1 MKRIYQI
8 AKEYNISSKAI
19 IDMLHSMSIDIKNH
33 MSVVPDEILDKV
45 KAKFQQEV
53 ETVKKSYEKIKLL
66 HIEGEAKTDTPPAE
80 TEDGYDEDQIKLAKT
95 EKVDKFKKAKKFE
108 KGKIFKG
115 GVKKDIVKDESEI
128 KESIKKTMAKMSQG
142 RKLKKYKKTAEDLH
156 ESGED
161 SHIIHVPEFIST
173 SELATILGVD
183 PSLLISKSL
192 ELGIMATINQR
203 LDMDLITLLA
213 GEYGF
218 KVHKQMELDVAEEE
232 EEEDDDTEI
241 RPPVVTIMGH
251 VDHGKTTL
259 LDYIRKTNV
268 VSTESG
274 GITQHIGAYQVIQK
288 DRKIT
293 FIDTPGHEAFTAMRA
308 RGAQITDIVVLVVAA
323 DDGIMPRTEEAINH
337 ARAADVP
344 IIVAINKMDLPSAN
358 LDRTK
363 QQLADHGLMVEEWG
377 GDTLAIP
384 ISAKKG
390 ANIDKLLEMI
400 LLVAELSELKGNPQK
415 NALGVIVEAKLDKG
429 RGAVGTLLIQNGTLH
444 IGDNFVCGYSY
455 GKVRAMFDDCG
466 VRINVATISQPAQIV
481 GFSLIPNAGDKF
493 NVVESETVAK
503 QIANKRMQIKRERDF
518 RAKNKISLENLYD
531 QIKSGETKE
540 LNIVIKADV
549 DGSIEAIDDSLKKLS
564 NAEVKINIIHKG
576 VGGINDADIMLASA
590 SNAVIVGFRVRPSGA
605 IKDLA
610 NKENISIRTY
620 EIIYEVI
627 NDIESSL
634 KGMLAPIYEEISVG
648 ECVVR
653 DTFHIPKV
661 GTVAGCYIR
670 SGVIRRNTKIRIV
683 RDGIILYQGG
693 LGSLKRF
700 KEDVR
705 EVGTGYEC
713 GLKIEGFNDIKVGDL
728 LEQFEKKE
736 IKRQ

>member
-1 MKRIYQI
+1 
-8 AKEYNISSKAI
+8 
-19 IDMLHSMSIDIKNH
+19 MLHAMNIDVKNH
-33 MSVVPDEILDKV
+33 MSVVPDDILDKI

-53 ETVKKSYEKIKLL
+53 DSVKKSYEKIKLL
-66 HIEGEAKTDTPPAE
+66 HTEEEVKPEKPASE
-80 TEDGYDEDQIKLAKT
+80 TEDVYDEDQIKLAKT

-115 GVKKDIVKDESEI
+115 VVKKDIVKDESEI

-142 RKLKKYKKTAEDLH
+142 RKLKKYKKSSDEIQ
-156 ESGED
+156 EMIED
-161 SHIIHVPEFIST
+161 SHLIQVPEFIST
-173 SELATILGVD
+173 GELATVLGVD
-183 PSLLISKSL
+183 PSQLISKSL

-213 GEYGF
+213 GEFGF
-218 KVHKQMELDVAEEE
+218 EVQKQMELELDEEE
-232 EEEDDDTEI
+232 EFEEDDEQEI
-241 RPPVVTIMGH
+241 RPPIVTIMGH

-259 LDYIRKTNV
+259 LDHIRKSNV

-274 GITQHIGAYQVIQK
+274 GITQHIGAYQVFLK
-288 DRKIT
+288 DKRIT

-337 ARAADVP
+337 ARAAGVP
-344 IIVAINKMDLPSAN
+344 IIVAINKIDLPSAN

-363 QQLADHGLMVEEWG
+363 QQLADHGLTVEEWG
-377 GDTLAIP
+377 GDTLAVP

-390 ANIDKLLEMI
+390 INIDKLLEMI
-400 LLVAELSELKGNPQK
+400 LLVAELSELKGNPEK
-415 NALGVIVEAKLDKG
+415 FATGVIVEAKLDKG
-429 RGAVGTLLIQNGTLH
+429 RGPVGTLLVQNGTLH
-444 IGDNFVCGYSY
+444 IGDNFVCGYGY
-455 GKVRAMFDDCG
+455 GKIRAMYDDRG
-466 VRINVATISQPAQIV
+466 QRINEAGISQPVQIV
-481 GFSLIPNAGDKF
+481 GFSMIPNAGDKF

-503 QIANKRMQIKRERDF
+503 QIANKRMQLKRERDF
-518 RAKNKISLENLYD
+518 RTKNKISLENLYD
-531 QIKSGETKE
+531 KIKSGEAKE

-564 NAEVKINIIHKG
+564 NPEVKINIIHKG

-590 SNAVIVGFRVRPSGA
+590 SNALILGFRVRPSGA
-605 IKDLA
+605 IKELA

-620 EIIYEVI
+620 EIIYDVI
-627 NDIESSL
+627 NDIEASL

-648 ECVVR
+648 ECIVR

-661 GTVAGCYIR
+661 GTVAGCYVR
-670 SGVIRRNTKIRIV
+670 SGTIRRNTKVRIV
-683 RDGIILYQGG
+683 RDGVILYQGG

-713 GLKIEGFNDIKVGDL
+713 GLKVEGFNDIKVGDL
-728 LEQFEKKE
+728 IEQFEKKE